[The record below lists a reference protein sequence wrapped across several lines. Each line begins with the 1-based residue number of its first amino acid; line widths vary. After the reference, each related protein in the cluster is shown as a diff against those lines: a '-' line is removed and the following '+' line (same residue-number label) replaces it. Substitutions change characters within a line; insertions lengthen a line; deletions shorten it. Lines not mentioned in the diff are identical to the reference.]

1 MNTLMTFGVL
11 FLNRMGNYTLLK
23 KHPKQ
28 KTTEPEVSN
37 VVFGSGRSTEINRL
51 YTGPL
56 AI

>member
-1 MNTLMTFGVL
+1 MTFGVL